1 MCFLLQWINVLV
13 FTEDKIKRISSF
25 NHLVNNYLID
35 ACFIPDTRDVSVNIT
50 DKNTCCYGMPYW
62 GRHKQIKYTCHY
74 MVIVSLENDKT
85 KIKIKQF

>member
-1 MCFLLQWINVLV
+1 MLV

-50 DKNTCCYGMPYW
+50 DKTTCCYGMPYW